1 MAVAAAQAQTQAQTT
16 TPARVEKPRQ
26 GPVNQ
31 NLANHASV
39 NHVPANHAAAN
50 HAQANDAQANH
61 EDARWRPVL
70 GLPCLLTVDL
80 PVPNFKVAD
89 FLRLQAGSL
98 VPTSWRIRR
107 DVPLRVNGTLI
118 GWCEFE
124 GSSNCLA
131 VRLTELA

>member
-1 MAVAAAQAQTQAQTT
+1 MAVAAAQAQRTIPMSA
-16 TPARVEKPRQ
+16 EKPR
-26 GPVNQ
+26 PEPE
-31 NLANHASV
+31 
-39 NHVPANHAAAN
+39 NHV
-50 HAQANDAQANH
+50 QANENTN

-80 PVPNFKVAD
+80 PIPNFKLAD
-89 FLRLQAGSL
+89 FLKLQAGSL
-98 VPTSWRIRR
+98 IPTMWRIRR

-124 GSSNCLA
+124 GAGNCLA